1 MARLSLSFLGA
12 FQATRDGQPL
22 VGFESNKVRALLT
35 YLAIEADRPHS
46 REELACLLW
55 PDQPDLAARSNLRQ
69 ALANLRR
76 TIGDEAAQPPF
87 LLIDR
92 EFIRFNSEAD
102 YWLDTTEFTELLT
115 ASESHSHRR
124 AETCKHCAQWL
135 QAGS

>member
-1 MARLSLSFLGA
+1 MDNHWSGLNPTRSAPCWPILRLRQTAPTAGA
-12 FQATRDGQPL
+12 
-22 VGFESNKVRALLT
+22 
-35 YLAIEADRPHS
+35 
-46 REELACLLW
+46 ELACLLW

-92 EFIRFNSEAD
+92 EFIRINSEAD
-102 YWLDTTEFTELLT
+102 YWLDTTEFAELLT

-135 QAGS
+135 QASS